1 MRRYDRRMLAL
12 FDSLRHWLDGIA
24 HLGTILAVA
33 YLLYLFALAGW
44 IMLQK
49 REPVATLSWIL
60 SLALLPYLG
69 LFIYYLLGPQKVKRQ
84 RLRRGRARSGME
96 HYSDV
101 CPPDSDCTELA
112 KVAQAT
118 TGLAPSSATEVTW
131 LVDGAATYAALL
143 EAVAQAHDHIHLEYY
158 IFNPDHAGTALRDA
172 LVERARAGVQVRLL
186 LDAVG
191 SSALPR
197 RFLQPLLDAGGEAI
211 WFHPRQL
218 LKPFKRP
225 WLNLRTHRKLVI
237 VDGRLAFTGGIN
249 ITDEEDESRRPDA
262 YRDLHMRIRGHV
274 VRSLQLV
281 FAEDWLYAS
290 GQEPSRMDIARLWP
304 ADMPLRGD
312 GAINAQVL
320 VSGPDSGWETIHRLH
335 VAAIQE
341 AHERVW
347 LVTPYFV
354 PGEAARM
361 ALTSAALGGLDVR
374 LLVPKM
380 SDSWF
385 VTQAARSYF
394 DELLHAG
401 VKIYEYGPRMLHT
414 KAFIADDDVCIVGSA
429 NFDHRSF
436 RLNFELSMMISDR
449 DRVAA
454 LAELLQGEFDC
465 ATRVHDQPGARCGCT
480 ACPRP
485 SPGWPRRCSDA
496 ALHCGDHPGSPT
508 MYWLYLLLALGCFA
522 FALKTPSAGLMT
534 LCLLAALGFLLAW
547 VRGRYVARFG
557 DLQRDPATLID
568 AEELRR
574 LREQARARRND
585 DANDNDPSPLSK

>member
-1 MRRYDRRMLAL
+1 M
-12 FDSLRHWLDGIA
+12 
-24 HLGTILAVA
+24 
-33 YLLYLFALAGW
+33 
-44 IMLQK
+44 
-49 REPVATLSWIL
+49 
-60 SLALLPYLG
+60 
-69 LFIYYLLGPQKVKRQ
+69 
-84 RLRRGRARSGME
+84 
-96 HYSDV
+96 
-101 CPPDSDCTELA
+101 
-112 KVAQAT
+112 
-118 TGLAPSSATEVTW
+118 
-131 LVDGAATYAALL
+131 
-143 EAVAQAHDHIHLEYY
+143 
-158 IFNPDHAGTALRDA
+158 
-172 LVERARAGVQVRLL
+172 
-186 LDAVG
+186 
-191 SSALPR
+191 
-197 RFLQPLLDAGGEAI
+197 
-211 WFHPRQL
+211 
-218 LKPFKRP
+218 
-225 WLNLRTHRKLVI
+225 I

-454 LAELLQGEFDC
+454 LAELLQGEFDR
-465 ATRVHDQPGARCGCT
+465 ATRVHDQAGR
-480 ACPRP
+480 
-485 SPGWPRRCSDA
+485 SLW
-496 ALHCGDHPGSPT
+496 LHRLPE
-508 MYWLYLLLALGCFA
+508 A
-522 FALKTPSAGLMT
+522 FAR
-534 LCLLAALGFLLAW
+534 LA
-547 VRGRYVARFG
+547 
-557 DLQRDPATLID
+557 
-568 AEELRR
+568 
-574 LREQARARRND
+574 
-585 DANDNDPSPLSK
+585 SPLL